1 MILYLYFV
9 LDTYNLMTYINT
21 SQGLDQRKLKA
32 RCQAHAPLMGL
43 HGVHQ

>member
-9 LDTYNLMTYINT
+9 LDTYNLMTYIN
-21 SQGLDQRKLKA
+21 SLDQRKLKA
-32 RCQAHAPLMGL
+32 RSQSQAHAPLMGL